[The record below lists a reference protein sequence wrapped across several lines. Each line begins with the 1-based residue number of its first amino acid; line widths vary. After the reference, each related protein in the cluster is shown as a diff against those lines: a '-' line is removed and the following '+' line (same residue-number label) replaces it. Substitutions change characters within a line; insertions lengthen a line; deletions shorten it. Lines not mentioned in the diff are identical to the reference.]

1 MAAGAD
7 FLKTLLVIEKFC
19 KPFVPFLTIL
29 RNETFLQK
37 QKMQCECVQCERP
50 LSEMSVSGHYELR
63 SLTPYIINERLR
75 EFLAKLCDLGFVV
88 KLQKNTRENVS
99 LRL

>member
-63 SLTPYIINERLR
+63 SLTPILSMKGCVSSNQN
-75 EFLAKLCDLGFVV
+75 FATWDL
-88 KLQKNTRENVS
+88 L
-99 LRL
+99 